1 MTTSVGSGAVDNA
14 PDTGGAGD
22 TAREEAPDV
31 RQGAQHVP
39 GERPAVNV
47 LDGPAFMQVGAKK
60 KSSDKKR

>member
-14 PDTGGAGD
+14 PDTSDA
-22 TAREEAPDV
+22 AREEAPDV